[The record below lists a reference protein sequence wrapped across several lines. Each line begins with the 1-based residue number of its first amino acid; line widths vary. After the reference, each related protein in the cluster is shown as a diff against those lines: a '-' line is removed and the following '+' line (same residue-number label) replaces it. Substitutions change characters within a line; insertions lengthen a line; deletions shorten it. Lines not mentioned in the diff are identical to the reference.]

1 MSKFLAPVVKAIR
14 AYDATEW
21 EIFIGEWQK
30 GLKQYQA
37 VKRLGG
43 AGDLGRDVIG
53 LCSTQACQ
61 GVWDNYQCKHYESS
75 LSLPKAVEDAGKIIF
90 HAFQGKFVPPR
101 KYYFVAP
108 RGPSTELREAL
119 LNPDNFRREVIDTWD
134 TRVSKRVVAGQ
145 SFPLKG
151 ALLAFA
157 TTYDYTSFT
166 YSTLDDI
173 IDDHK
178 KTAYWAARFN
188 GLLPPPPVGNPPAQI
203 ASKEAVYVRK
213 LLDVYEDVSGNP
225 FSDVVALE
233 VHQHYADDLQKQRIR
248 FYDAEEF
255 IAHYRGETEPG
266 TLEDFADQ
274 IYDMIDPHL
283 SLPAGA
289 HTRLVNSLSAA
300 GTGSVV
306 GVLAPQAK
314 PRIKQGFCHQ
324 LANDGRVVWKP

>member
-1 MSKFLAPVVKAIR
+1 MSMFLAPVVKAVR

-21 EIFIGEWQK
+21 EIFIREWQK
-30 GLKQYQA
+30 GLKQYHS

-53 LCSTQACQ
+53 LCSPQ
-61 GVWDNYQCKHYESS
+61 GCKGEWDNYQCKHYESP

-108 RGPSTELREAL
+108 RGPSTELREML
-119 LNPDNFRREVIDTWD
+119 LNPDEFRAEVIKTWD
-134 TRVSKRVVAGQ
+134 ARVSKRVVSKK
-145 SFPLKG
+145 SFPLEG
-151 ALLAFA
+151 DLLAFVSA
-157 TTYDYTSFT
+157 YDYTSFT

-173 IDDHK
+173 LDDHR
-178 KTAYWAARFN
+178 KTAYWAGRFN
-188 GLLPPPPVGNPPAQI
+188 GFLPAPPVGKPPVQI
-203 ASKEAVYVRK
+203 AAKEAVYVRQ
-213 LLDVYEDVSGNP
+213 LLDVYEDDSGTP
-225 FSDVVALE
+225 FSDIVALE
-233 VHQHYADDLQKQRIR
+233 DHRHYVEDLQRQRIR

-266 TLEDFADQ
+266 TIEDFAEQ
-274 IYDMIDPHL
+274 IFDMIDPHL
-283 SLPAGA
+283 SLPKAA
-289 HTRLVNSLSAA
+289 YSRLMNSLSAA